1 MSEKEKIED
10 FLTEEELKDVRQ
22 LIKDLNT
29 AKLKLADGIMEQ
41 DNVKKVLGI
50 IKEKLIE
57 QERVLITK
65 YGQDSSINLET
76 GKITKKQAEA
86 FLKNN

>member
-41 DNVKKVLGI
+41 ENVKKVLGI

-76 GKITKKQAEA
+76 GKITQKQAEA
-86 FLKNN
+86 FLKK

>member
-50 IKEKLIE
+50 IKEKLIG

-65 YGQDSSINLET
+65 YGEDASINLET